1 MSFADGASK
10 APAIS
15 VVLPVHNR
23 ASVVG
28 DAVRSVLAQQF
39 KNFELIVVDDGSTD
53 GTAETIG
60 AFDDPRVRFIRLPEN
75 LGGNAARNKG
85 IDVARA
91 PLIAFLDSD
100 DAYLPHKLGFT
111 VRYFA
116 DRPEVDV
123 LLDSFIKLY
132 PDRDR
137 AEIALRNPVLDDNEQ
152 ILGALFN
159 RRLWKATPGIAVRR
173 EAAVRVGLFDES
185 LRRRQ
190 DFDFILRLA
199 KVARIATTDEICWVK
214 SYSAETISGSLAN
227 FAPSTIEFYR
237 RHPEYYSIPEFRRGF
252 AHDLGRHFSRLV
264 KRRRIAAAWRD
275 AKLLARELG
284 WWRLL
289 KLAIG
294 GVGKFKARRR
304 SIRAEHQQSSAPFR

>member
-1 MSFADGASK
+1 MSFADGTSK

-39 KNFELIVVDDGSTD
+39 KDFELIVIDDGSTD
-53 GTAETIG
+53 GTVETIE
-60 AFDDPRVRFIRLPEN
+60 AFDDPRLRVIRLSEN
-75 LGGNAARNKG
+75 AGGNAARNKG
-85 IDVARA
+85 IEAARA

-173 EAAVRVGLFDES
+173 EAAVRVGLFDGS

-190 DFDFILRLA
+190 GTQKFP
-199 KVARIATTDEICWVK
+199 K
-214 SYSAETISGSLAN
+214 SS
-227 FAPSTIEFYR
+227 
-237 RHPEYYSIPEFRRGF
+237 RG
-252 AHDLGRHFSRLV
+252 RQ
-264 KRRRIAAAWRD
+264 
-275 AKLLARELG
+275 
-284 WWRLL
+284 
-289 KLAIG
+289 
-294 GVGKFKARRR
+294 GVGPLVCGKFIWH
-304 SIRAEHQQSSAPFR
+304 S

>member
-1 MSFADGASK
+1 MSFADEASV

-39 KNFELIVVDDGSTD
+39 NDFELIVIDDGSTD
-53 GTAETIG
+53 GTAETIQ
-60 AFDDPRVRFIRLPEN
+60 AFDDPRLRFIRLPEN
-75 LGGNAARNKG
+75 AGGNAARNKG
-85 IDVARA
+85 IDTARA

-100 DAYLPHKLGFT
+100 DSYLPHKLGFT
-111 VRYFA
+111 VGYFA
-116 DRPEVDV
+116 DRPEIDV
-123 LLDSFIKLY
+123 LLDSFTKRY
-132 PDRDR
+132 PGRGR
-137 AEIALRNPVLDDNEQ
+137 AEVGVRNPVLDDNEE
-152 ILGALFN
+152 ILGALFD

-173 EAAVRVGLFDES
+173 EAAVRAGMFDES

-199 KVARIATTDEICWVK
+199 KVARVATTDEIAWVK
-214 SYSAETISGSLAN
+214 TYSAETISGSLAN

-237 RHPEYYSIPEFRRGF
+237 RHPEYYSNPAYRRGF

-264 KRRRIAAAWRD
+264 KRRRFDAARRD

-289 KLAIG
+289 KLVIG

-304 SIRAEHQQSSAPFR
+304 SIRAEHQQGSAPLR